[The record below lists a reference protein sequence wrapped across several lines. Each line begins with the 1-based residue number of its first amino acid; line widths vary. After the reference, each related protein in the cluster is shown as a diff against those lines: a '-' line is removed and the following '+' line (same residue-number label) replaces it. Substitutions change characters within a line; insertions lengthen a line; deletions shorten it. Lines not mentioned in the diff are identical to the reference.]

1 MYMLTVDRF
10 VMADGGGGRGI
21 IPCKKAGGIVQE
33 GEYVREGE
41 YVQGNVRIPLIR
53 SVNYAKTI
61 NHFILGRN

>member
-21 IPCKKAGGIVQE
+21 IPCKKAGGI
-33 GEYVREGE
+33 VREGE